1 MKETGRIT
9 RPMGSVNTSTT
20 TAQNTVANE
29 LMISSKGMEK
39 RPGLMELSTRVT
51 TSMDKRMAKESS
63 PGTTA
68 PSTKATSAK
77 VRSTAGGYI
86 HGPMEELS
94 MDSGRRIRCM
104 ARGRISGRTEGN
116 TWVTM

>member
-20 TAQNTVANE
+20 MAQNTVANE
-29 LMISSKGMEK
+29 LMISSKGTEK
-39 RPGLMELSTRVT
+39 RPGLMELATRVT
-51 TSMDKRMAKESS
+51 TLTDKRPVKESS

-68 PSTKATSAK
+68 PSTKATSTK
-77 VRSTAGGYI
+77 IRSTAGGYI

-104 ARGRISGRTEGN
+104 ARERISGRTVGN